1 MTSLAPRRRPRDRR
15 EQIEEA
21 AAEMFAEHGQAG
33 IGVNEIAKR
42 VGITGGAIYRH
53 FASKDELL
61 ETVIAGTLQDF
72 CDAAEKAN
80 AAPAA
85 EQVPE
90 LVRGA
95 AHLTLS
101 RAARAA
107 TYLREGRRTAGAV
120 RERLREGERRLFDS
134 WKMIIARANPD
145 LGLDEIT
152 IRQRAVH
159 GAILALALRQ
169 TEAPRSDLEP
179 LFVGALSAVLLA
191 GPMPPRLPSDVVQAS
206 WSPPQ
211 SRRQLILRAAAS
223 LFRRHGYRG
232 VAVDQIGEAV
242 GIAGPTVYGAYAS
255 KADILVDAHDY
266 IAAKIQAGTDQALSE
281 ATSAHDA
288 LERLA
293 RSYVRVAFDNPDLLA
308 VASRDNQALPEP
320 DRARIG
326 RRRSDHVSLWADV
339 LRELRPD
346 LHELQAQTL
355 VLSSFA
361 MIQQITLGPAASAP
375 SVDATAAL
383 AVTFLTA
390 PAADYAPD
398 ETIQQDIAEDAQ

>member
-1 MTSLAPRRRPRDRR
+1 MNTLAPRRRPRDRR
-15 EQIEEA
+15 ERIEEA
-21 AAEMFAEHGQAG
+21 AAEMFAEHGHAG
-33 IGVNEIAKR
+33 IGVNDIAKR

-53 FASKDELL
+53 FASKDDLL

-72 CDAAEKAN
+72 CDIAAKAN
-80 AAPAA
+80 EAPPA
-85 EQVPE
+85 EQVLE
-90 LVRGA
+90 LVRGST
-95 AHLTLS
+95 HLTLS

-107 TYLREGRRTAGAV
+107 TYLREGRRTSGPV

-134 WKMIIARANPD
+134 WHTIVGRANPA
-145 LGLDEIT
+145 LSLKENRA
-152 IRQRAVH
+152 RQRAVH

-179 LFVGALSAVLLA
+179 LFVGALTAVLLA
-191 GPMPPRLPSDVVQAS
+191 PPMPGRTRSEPAHSG

-232 VAVDQIGEAV
+232 VAVDQIGEAI
-242 GIAGPTVYGAYAS
+242 GIAGPTVYSAYAS

-266 IAAKIQAGTDQALSE
+266 IAAKIQAGTDQALSD
-281 ATSAHDA
+281 ATSAQDA

-293 RSYVRVAFDNPDLLA
+293 GSYVQVAVDNPDLLA
-308 VASRDNQALPEP
+308 VASRDNQALPEL
-320 DRARIG
+320 DRTRIG

-339 LRELRPD
+339 LRELRPE
-346 LHELQAQTL
+346 LHEAQAQAL

-361 MIQQITLGPAASAP
+361 MIQQIALGPAASAP
-375 SVDATAAL
+375 SIDAAAAL

-398 ETIQQDIAEDAQ
+398 DAIQPDIAEDTP